1 MEVFLNERQVN
12 VKIVRKNNK
21 NIYFRFDEYLN
32 LVVTVN
38 SRVSEREI
46 KKLILQNE
54 PSLERMMQKYEKKV
68 QKEQE
73 FWYLGNKYEVL
84 IDKNTKDIE
93 FNNRVIICE
102 SNDAL
107 AKFIKWKIKE
117 IFNYEVDKM
126 REVIKTPSF
135 TIRLR
140 KMKTRWGVCNYK
152 DNIIT
157 LNTELIKYNKNL
169 LRYVIVH
176 EMCHFYHHNHGKLFW
191 NMVEKYYPNYKEARK
206 ELRS

>member
-32 LVVTVN
+32 LVVTAN

-93 FNNRVIICE
+93 FNK
-102 SNDAL
+102 D
-107 AKFIKWKIKE
+107 
-117 IFNYEVDKM
+117 
-126 REVIKTPSF
+126 
-135 TIRLR
+135 R
-140 KMKTRWGVCNYK
+140 KSV
-152 DNIIT
+152 
-157 LNTELIKYNKNL
+157 
-169 LRYVIVH
+169 V
-176 EMCHFYHHNHGKLFW
+176 
-191 NMVEKYYPNYKEARK
+191 
-206 ELRS
+206 